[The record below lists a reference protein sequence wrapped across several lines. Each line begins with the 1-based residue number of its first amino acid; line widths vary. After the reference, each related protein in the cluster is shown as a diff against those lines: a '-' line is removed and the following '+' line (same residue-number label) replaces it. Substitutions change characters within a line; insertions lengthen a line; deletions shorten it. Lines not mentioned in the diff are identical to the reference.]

1 MKRNEMHVKKITVQ
15 KQKKTRIKQIKKF
28 EKQQVFILIE
38 LLQPIHD
45 SEAE

>member
-1 MKRNEMHVKKITVQ
+1 MHVKKITAQ
-15 KQKKTRIKQIKKF
+15 KQQKTRIKQIKEF

-45 SEAE
+45 FKAE